1 MMIMNPMQNIF
12 RFGPEPGRREKQ
24 KPAPDVEVD
33 VDTLEEEEEKE
44 DEQENTPWRVILFND
59 EEHTFDEVIGQLIK
73 ATGCS
78 HSKAEELTMKVH
90 NEGKALVYEGSFEEC
105 FEVNSILKEIELI
118 TEIKG

>member
-1 MMIMNPMQNIF
+1 MDPFIGITTL
-12 RFGPEPGRREKQ
+12 GPEPGKREKE

-33 VDTLEEEEEKE
+33 VDTLEKEEE
-44 DEQENTPWRVILFND
+44 DEQETTPWRVILFND

-78 HSKAEELTMKVH
+78 PSKAEELTMKVH

-105 FEVNSILKEIELI
+105 FEVNSVLKEIELI

>member
-1 MMIMNPMQNIF
+1 MIMDSKQDLL
-12 RFGPEPGRREKQ
+12 RQGPEPGRREKE
-24 KPAPDVEVD
+24 KPAPDVEID
-33 VDTLEEEEEKE
+33 VDTLEKEEE
-44 DEQENTPWRVILFND
+44 DEQEKTPWRVILFND

-90 NEGKALVYEGSFEEC
+90 KEGKALVYEGSFEEC